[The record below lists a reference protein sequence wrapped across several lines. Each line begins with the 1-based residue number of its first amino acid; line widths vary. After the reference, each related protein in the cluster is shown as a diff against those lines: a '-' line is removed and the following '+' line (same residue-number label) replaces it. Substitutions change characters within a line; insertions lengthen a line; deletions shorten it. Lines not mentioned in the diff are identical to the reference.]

1 MMTPCKFLNWSH
13 EVLYKRSRRKKEEKV
28 ITQSEFNVIYEF
40 LNRVP
45 LTGHN
50 ERSAMN
56 SVIVK
61 LQNITEP
68 DKRRKEDRTK
78 QTED

>member
-1 MMTPCKFLNWSH
+1 MKTPCRFLNWSH

-61 LQNITEP
+61 LQKITEP
-68 DKRRKEDRTK
+68 DKRRKEDRK
-78 QTED
+78 RQTED